1 MRAEPILPLQ
11 YYHIYNRG
19 VNRGPIYFSN
29 ENYRFFSDRLGK
41 YFNIN
46 TAWIIAYCLM
56 PTHFHLLI
64 YPIIENF
71 GNQVMQPFS
80 VSYTKAINKRH
91 NRTGPLFQGPYQA
104 RLVDKDRY
112 MLHLSRYIH
121 LNPVSAGLVDRAE
134 DWKFSSYRDYIGIRR
149 EEMVNSDIIL
159 QQFHDT
165 ADYADFVF
173 SETDPDSGLPTSLLI
188 DT

>member
-1 MRAEPILPLQ
+1 
-11 YYHIYNRG
+11 
-19 VNRGPIYFSN
+19 
-29 ENYRFFSDRLGK
+29 
-41 YFNIN
+41 
-46 TAWIIAYCLM
+46 
-56 PTHFHLLI
+56 
-64 YPIIENF
+64 
-71 GNQVMQPFS
+71 
-80 VSYTKAINKRH
+80 
-91 NRTGPLFQGPYQA
+91 
-104 RLVDKDRY
+104 